1 MEIIRDSVLFLSN
14 TGTDGE
20 LFSCYCLGIRG
31 LRRMRG
37 KVGGLLFLSG
47 VFHVI
52 LIGQHGVEAK
62 PGEAVAHRRVGGLLG
77 RGEP

>member
-1 MEIIRDSVLFLSN
+1 
-14 TGTDGE
+14 
-20 LFSCYCLGIRG
+20 
-31 LRRMRG
+31 MRG